1 VVQGHS
7 GGDGRWS
14 GLVRAARAGD
24 PGALDTLVAESLP
37 LVYNVVGRALGG
49 ACDDVDDVVQE
60 TLLRVVTGLGEL
72 RDPAAYRSWLVA
84 IAVRQVRDRE
94 RGRRDARHRTA
105 GLDDAE
111 TLADPA
117 ADFTRLTILQLGLAD
132 QRREVAEATR
142 WLDGDDRELLAL
154 WWLEAGGELSRA
166 ALADALGV
174 SARHAAVRV
183 QRLRERLGT
192 ARGVVR
198 ALAAWTAART
208 ATGAAGAPAP
218 CAGWGELAA
227 RWNGVP
233 GSLWRKRFARHLRE
247 CAEPGCV
254 AAAEGRVPGAAEGP
268 VPVERLLSGLPLLPV
283 PVALAAQVRHA
294 AAASAQTS
302 AAQTSAAHASAAQA
316 SAHAPAA
323 RGAGRRHARRARSA
337 TRRALLRPT
346 TLIGA
351 AAAGVVGVLVAAHLG
366 TGGPTASAADRT
378 RASTPAGAARTP
390 YAGPSARTVTPS
402 PSRKASASPSA
413 SHSARG
419 HAASPSAAA
428 RSAPVVKSAAG
439 AGAGGRKGVAVW
451 SFPGASG
458 ALAASGAHWYYTWS
472 TTHAGIT
479 TPAGTG
485 FVPMIWGAADAGN
498 ASELSRAAAEGPYLL
513 GFNEPDMPSQSNM
526 TVDQALSLWPK
537 LEKAG
542 KVLGSPAVAY
552 DGDKA
557 GSWLD
562 RFMAGAQQRGYRVDF
577 ITLHWYGGDFT
588 TSEAVTQLR
597 TYLQAVYDRY
607 HKPIWLTEYALID
620 FSDGTRYPTSAQQSA
635 FVTASARMLDSLSYV
650 RRYAW
655 FGLGTA
661 DSGPSSALF
670 GPGGKTTDSARA
682 YEATP

>member
-1 VVQGHS
+1 
-7 GGDGRWS
+7 
-14 GLVRAARAGD
+14 LVRAARAGD
-24 PGALDTLVAESLP
+24 PGALDALVEESLP

-105 GLDDAE
+105 ELAAAE

-117 ADFTRLTILQLGLAD
+117 ADFTRLTILRLGLAD

-154 WWLEAGGELSRA
+154 WWLEASGELTRA
-166 ALADALGV
+166 ELADALGV
-174 SARHAAVRV
+174 SPRHAAVRV

-198 ALAAWTAART
+198 ALTALT
-208 ATGAAGAPAP
+208 ALTVLPGLPVATAGAPAP
-218 CAGWGELAA
+218 CPQLRELAA

-247 CAEPGCV
+247 CGEPGCV
-254 AAAEGRVPGAAEGP
+254 AAAEGRGPGAAEGP
-268 VPVERLLSGLPLLPV
+268 VPFERLLSGLPLLPV
-283 PVALAAQVRHA
+283 PVALAARVRRA
-294 AAASAQTS
+294 APAS
-302 AAQTSAAHASAAQA
+302 AHASASASA
-316 SAHAPAA
+316 PGSAHAPAP
-323 RGAGRRHARRARSA
+323 RGTGRRHARRARSA

-346 TLIGA
+346 PLIGA
-351 AAAGVVGVLVAAHLG
+351 AAAGVVGVLVAAHLV
-366 TGGPTASAADRT
+366 TGGPTASTADRT
-378 RASTPAGAARTP
+378 RAHATADAARAP
-390 YAGPSARTVTPS
+390 YATPSAHASTPS
-402 PSRKASASPSA
+402 PSRSATHATSPSP
-413 SHSARG
+413 
-419 HAASPSAAA
+419 SPSHAA
-428 RSAPVVKSAAG
+428 RSHAAAPSARAG
-439 AGAGGRKGVAVW
+439 SATAAESSAGGGRKGVAVW

-472 TTHAGIT
+472 TTHDGIT

-498 ASELSRAAAEGPYLL
+498 ASELSRAASAGPYLL
-513 GFNEPDMPSQSNM
+513 GFNEPDMSGQSNM
-526 TVDQALSLWPK
+526 TVDQALDLWPK

-542 KVLGSPAVAY
+542 KALGSPAVAY

-562 RFMAGAQQRGYRVDF
+562 RFMTGAGQRGYRVDF
-577 ITLHWYGGDFT
+577 IALHWYGGDFT
-588 TSEAVTQLR
+588 TSEAVSQLR

-620 FSDGTRYPTSAQQSA
+620 FSNGTRYPTSAQQSA
-635 FVTASARMLDSLSYV
+635 FVTASARMLDSLPYV
-650 RRYAW
+650 HRYAW

-670 GPGGKTTDSARA
+670 GPGGKATDSARA